1 MAKEGGFKGSF
12 RSSLIY
18 EESPIGEKRR
28 FLLTQKPTDYVH
40 GDIVLP
46 LQVCGIANLAVLQ
59 DKAFSVVKANAKR
72 RFRSRGLSF
81 PLKVPALPSA
91 KKVFACPI

>member
-1 MAKEGGFKGSF
+1 MYTTLYVDNQGFIRGSF
-12 RSSLIY
+12 RISLIY
-18 EESPIGEKRR
+18 EESLIGEKRR

-72 RFRSRGLSF
+72 RFRSRAVS
-81 PLKVPALPSA
+81 
-91 KKVFACPI
+91 CP